1 MGKLTDKDLY
11 EFVYRA
17 DTTQKIATA
26 ERWLK
31 EHKSITSP
39 HIFDDLLRT
48 LNTQN
53 KRIFLSKLAE
63 EEKNLRCIYD
73 RDKTAFLTNTT
84 TGEVLAY
91 A

>member
-39 HIFDDLLRT
+39 HTYDDLMRT
-48 LNTQN
+48 LNIQN
-53 KRIFLSKLAE
+53 KRIFLSKIAE

-73 RDKTAFLTNTT
+73 RDNTTFLTNTT